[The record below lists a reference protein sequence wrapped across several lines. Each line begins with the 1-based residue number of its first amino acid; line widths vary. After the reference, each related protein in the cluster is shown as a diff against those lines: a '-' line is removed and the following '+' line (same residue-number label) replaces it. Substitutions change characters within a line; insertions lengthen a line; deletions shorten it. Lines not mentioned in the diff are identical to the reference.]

1 MKSSN
6 LLAALLISVA
16 AASPMAPRK
25 YLPQRECRFPEIAVV
40 DRGISASGRAVMLTP
55 PVEVDRRD
63 GTTEFDPDLAFRKEK
78 RDGTTE
84 FDPDLAFKKNR
95 RDGTTEFDPD
105 LAFKRS
111 KKRDGTTEFDPDLA
125 F

>member
-16 AASPMAPRK
+16 AASPMVPR
-25 YLPQRECRFPEIAVV
+25 
-40 DRGISASGRAVMLTP
+40 RAVMLTP